1 VLETTDDGRHN
12 PLSVSLEETKM
23 KNMTISLLALSVL
36 AFGCKNKDC
45 EDTAADCD
53 SGATEGAEGEGEG
66 ETAQDSCTLIPGI
79 CVETAEADNATWCA
93 GVGGTYDAAAGC
105 DADGAVICDLPAGGD
120 YSSDAVAYYSGDF
133 DAETCTASGGTV
145 RP

>member
-45 EDTAADCD
+45 EDTAEDCD
-53 SGATEGAEGEGEG
+53 SGATEASDGDTDVPAV
-66 ETAQDSCTLIPGI
+66 QDSCVIIPGI
-79 CVETAEADNATWCA
+79 CVETAEDDNATWCSD
-93 GVGGTYDAAAGC
+93 VSGTYSAVTGC
-105 DADGAVICDLPAGGD
+105 DSDGAVVCDLPAGGD
-120 YSSDAVAYYSGDF
+120 YSSAAVAYYTGDF
-133 DAETCTASGGTV
+133 GADTCTGAGGTV
-145 RP
+145 R